1 MLSTNSSNASASHQ
15 LISCN
20 LKQLTQLRRIN
31 MLDTSS
37 EALQV
42 LLVADPGLP
51 SRRAAAIHQRL
62 ERLLQDAYGVTTTL
76 HTATDTI
83 RLTPE
88 SELDLSAVED
98 LRADYPD
105 VNIVL
110 ILTEIPRHTQG
121 DPLIAEVHSDSNL
134 AIVSCPT
141 LGAWSTKRRIIKVLM
156 SSVNKLVPWDP
167 EDTTRRFLLR
177 WSDWSDNEDAQ
188 HQSLHAHTITGGP
201 RLVLGMT
208 MANDPW
214 RTVPKLSGALAAASA
229 TGAFGIFYSSI
240 WQMSTYLST
249 TRLLSIGAAAI
260 LVMVTWLIINHKLWD
275 EPRRDNLATVVM
287 YYNLSTALTL
297 LITVLAL
304 YAGLVGLIL
313 LGGLIVIDP
322 EFMTTQIQQKA
333 TVANYLDIAWLSAA
347 MGVVAGGIGAS
358 FDSDLDVKRL
368 THGQRM
374 RQRVYTDNH
383 PDTDDVSQNS

>member
-1 MLSTNSSNASASHQ
+1 
-15 LISCN
+15 
-20 LKQLTQLRRIN
+20 

-51 SRRAAAIHQRL
+51 SRRVAAIHQRL

-76 HTATDTI
+76 YTATDTI

-167 EDTTRRFLLR
+167 EEATRRFLLR
-177 WSDWSDNEDAQ
+177 WSNWSRNEDTQ
-188 HQSLHAHTITGGP
+188 HQSLHAHTFTGGP

-208 MANDPW
+208 MANDNW
-214 RTVPKLSGALAAASA
+214 GVESG
-229 TGAFGIFYSSI
+229 I
-240 WQMSTYLST
+240 Q
-249 TRLLSIGAAAI
+249 
-260 LVMVTWLIINHKLWD
+260 
-275 EPRRDNLATVVM
+275 LAT
-287 YYNLSTALTL
+287 
-297 LITVLAL
+297 
-304 YAGLVGLIL
+304 
-313 LGGLIVIDP
+313 
-322 EFMTTQIQQKA
+322 
-333 TVANYLDIAWLSAA
+333 
-347 MGVVAGGIGAS
+347 
-358 FDSDLDVKRL
+358 
-368 THGQRM
+368 
-374 RQRVYTDNH
+374 
-383 PDTDDVSQNS
+383 

>member
-1 MLSTNSSNASASHQ
+1 
-15 LISCN
+15 
-20 LKQLTQLRRIN
+20 

-51 SRRAAAIHQRL
+51 SRRATAIHERL
-62 ERLLQDAYGVTTTL
+62 KKLLQDAYGVTTTL
-76 HTATDTI
+76 HALTDTI

-121 DPLIAEVHSDSNL
+121 DPLIAEVHSNSNL

-167 EDTTRRFLLR
+167 EDTARQFLLG

-201 RLVLGMT
+201 RLVMGMT

-249 TRLLSIGAAAI
+249 VRLLSTGAAAI

-275 EPRRDNLATVVM
+275 EPRNDSLATVVM
-287 YYNLSTALTL
+287 YYNLSTVLTL
-297 LITVLAL
+297 LITVVAL

-322 EFMTTQIQQKA
+322 EFLTAQIQQNA

-374 RQRVYTDNH
+374 RQRVYTDNNA
-383 PDTDDVSQNS
+383 DTDDVSQIS

>member
-1 MLSTNSSNASASHQ
+1 
-15 LISCN
+15 
-20 LKQLTQLRRIN
+20 

-62 ERLLQDAYGVTTTL
+62 ERLLQDAYEVTTTL
-76 HTATDTI
+76 YTATDTI

-121 DPLIAEVHSDSNL
+121 DPLIAEIHSDSNL

-167 EDTTRRFLLR
+167 EEATRRFLLR
-177 WSDWSDNEDAQ
+177 WSNWSRNEDTQ
-188 HQSLHAHTITGGP
+188 HQSLHAHTFTGGP
-201 RLVLGMT
+201 RLVLGMA

-249 TRLLSIGAAAI
+249 ARLLSIGATAI
-260 LVMVTWLIINHKLWD
+260 LVMVAWLIVNHKLWD
-275 EPRRDNLATVVM
+275 EPRSDSLATVVM
-287 YYNLSTALTL
+287 YYNLSTVLTL
-297 LITVLAL
+297 LITVFAL
-304 YAGLVGLIL
+304 YAGLVVLIL
-313 LGGLIVIDP
+313 LGGLVVIDP
-322 EFMTTQIQQKA
+322 EFMTAQIRQEA

-374 RQRVYTDNH
+374 RQRVYTDND
-383 PDTDDVSQNS
+383 PDTDDVSRNS

>member
-1 MLSTNSSNASASHQ
+1 M
-15 LISCN
+15 
-20 LKQLTQLRRIN
+20 
-31 MLDTSS
+31 
-37 EALQV
+37 
-42 LLVADPGLP
+42 ADPGLP

-76 HTATDTI
+76 YTATDTI

-177 WSDWSDNEDAQ
+177 WSDWSRNEDAQ
-188 HQSLHAHTITGGP
+188 HQSLHAHTFTGGP

-275 EPRRDNLATVVM
+275 EPRSDSLATVVM
-287 YYNLSTALTL
+287 YYNLSTVLTL

-322 EFMTTQIQQKA
+322 EFMTAQIQQKA
-333 TVANYLDIAWLSAA
+333 MVANYLDLAWLSAA

-358 FDSDLDVKRL
+358 FDSDVDVKRL

-374 RQRVYTDNH
+374 RQRVYTDND
-383 PDTDDVSQNS
+383 PDTDDVSQTA

>member
-1 MLSTNSSNASASHQ
+1 
-15 LISCN
+15 
-20 LKQLTQLRRIN
+20 

-167 EDTTRRFLLR
+167 EDTIRRFLLR

-240 WQMSTYLST
+240 WQMSTYLPT

-275 EPRRDNLATVVM
+275 EPRRDSLATVVM
-287 YYNLSTALTL
+287 YYNLSTVLTL

-322 EFMTTQIQQKA
+322 EFMTAQIQQKA